1 LTALEQATRSSRTL
15 AQIDHGLES
24 FSTKA
29 ADRYPAPLVYDKHLP
44 DPLRGLDF
52 GPVSAEP

>member
-15 AQIDHGLES
+15 AQIDNGLES

-44 DPLRGLDF
+44 DPLRRLDF